1 MSVLDSQSTAEMSLT
16 VFGAMNEW
24 QNVIF
29 FKREL
34 NRLLVAKM
42 FMK

>member
-16 VFGAMNEW
+16 LFGAMNQW
-24 QNVIF
+24 QPVIF

-34 NRLLVAKM
+34 NRLLLVAKM
-42 FMK
+42 FM